1 MENNLIISVCGK
13 QRVIRVR
20 NEKEMQNYKE
30 STRLIGDIISKAED
44 TDDGFYV
51 EFREDI
57 GIEEV
62 NSRFNDVIESL
73 LVGETPINEDLLELP
88 KFVVSD
94 IERAKKMGMSLLEL
108 GYDLN
113 IARSNFEKTS
123 NWIYW
128 DESDDEEYSKKE
140 DNVVYAWLH
149 PDKVKSIDLPEPDIE
164 KLYKVE
170 IPTAN
175 AEKILC
181 IHNSDDK
188 QHFFTDEYI
197 NDELYKTY
205 LTEEEVKKCDRRF
218 WGFAERVHV

>member
-13 QRVIRVR
+13 QRVIRVA

-30 STRLIGDIISKAED
+30 SARLIGDILSKVED
-44 TDDGFYV
+44 TDNGFYI
-51 EFREDI
+51 EFRENI

-62 NSRFNDVIESL
+62 NSRFNEVIESL

-88 KFVVSD
+88 KFVLSD

-113 IARSNFEKTS
+113 IARSSFEKTS
-123 NWIYW
+123 NWVYW
-128 DESDDEEYSKKE
+128 DESGDEECLKKE
-140 DNVVYAWLH
+140 DDIVYAWLH
-149 PDKVKSIDLPEPDIE
+149 PDKVKSIDLPAPDVE

-205 LTEEEVKKCDRRF
+205 LTEEEIKKCDRRF
-218 WGFAERVHV
+218 WGFAERVHI